1 MPKMV
6 DVGIKISAID
16 STRRAINSARR
27 GFAQLRADF
36 SSINPAR
43 MTGSVNTGFRSIRQ
57 QVLRTAGVTRTWLSV
72 TMRGADVIGTRTL
85 PKMRRSIKATGNQME
100 TSSKQMVKGGKEI
113 GQALAS
119 NLLTIG
125 LYSTSVISLGR
136 NMMKATL
143 EMDQYV
149 RGFKAVDGGQREAMT
164 TMQEIIKLAKQ
175 PGVNIPGAARSYMNL
190 RSVGV
195 SNRFAQQTIEEYAN
209 AIAIAGGKADDLRES
224 VRQMSQTLSINKID
238 MENWRVIL
246 ERLPTMRTAIQKTF
260 GPESIHT
267 TELNKVLKRRGI
279 SVQDAWSKILDQMML
294 QERVDPN
301 TITNIVERVENSI
314 WELSANIG
322 KTYEPTIMN
331 ILRGTEKLIDNFN
344 SISEPMR
351 EFIGFLTTSVGLLG
365 AIGASLWVV
374 GRVFGG
380 VKRIYTGI
388 KGMRDRFLD
397 KPIYSRDGGFISKS
411 MMSKH
416 GDVPDL
422 TPRQLLAGQIKDPDG
437 FKSELQKEVD
447 NAEKLNRESQE
458 AYNKLGD
465 RKQRRE
471 MQIESQ
477 RLVRRDHFESYK
489 RNILDARV
497 ERDVAAEV
505 SRYESDIEDVSNR
518 IHTERMK
525 IESHNKT
532 LATELDALRASM
544 ISTEDAYSK
553 AFQQEFR
560 KRRDILIRE
569 QGEPARRR
577 IISDEVAKYK
587 KQLEDDLKAAK
598 SKLGDM
604 KTVKT
609 FSEQNREVKRIEQQ
623 LESESLA
630 SYRSQMEKRYADV
643 GKIKIDK
650 QKLREINDQVRGEL
664 EKEFEV

>member
-1 MPKMV
+1 
-6 DVGIKISAID
+6 
-16 STRRAINSARR
+16 
-27 GFAQLRADF
+27 
-36 SSINPAR
+36 

-85 PKMRRSIKATGNQME
+85 PKMRRQIKATGNQME
-100 TSSKQMVKGGKEI
+100 TSSKQMVKGGKDI
-113 GQALAS
+113 GNALAS
-119 NLLTIG
+119 NLLTMG
-125 LYSTSVISLGR
+125 LYSTSIISLAR
-136 NMMKATL
+136 NMTRATL

-331 ILRGTEKLIDNFN
+331 ILRGTERLIDNFN
-344 SISEPMR
+344 AISQPMR
-351 EFIGFLTTSVGLLG
+351 EFIAFLTTSVGLLG

-374 GRVFGG
+374 GRVFSGM
-380 VKRIYTGI
+380 KRVYAGA

-397 KPIYSRDGGFISKS
+397 KPIYSRDGGIISKNL
-411 MMSKH
+411 MAKH

-437 FKSELQKEVD
+437 FRASLQQEVD
-447 NAEKLNRESQE
+447 NAEQLNRESQD
-458 AYNKLGD
+458 AYTKLRD
-465 RKQRRE
+465 DYDDMKLHSR
-471 MQIESQ
+471 I
-477 RLVRRDHFESYK
+477 LVRQDYMKQMRE
-489 RNILDARV
+489 NLLQERV
-497 ERDVAAEV
+497 DRDVAAEV
-505 SRYESDIEDVSNR
+505 SRYEAELEDVSNR
-518 IHTERMK
+518 IHSERMK
-525 IESHNKT
+525 IESHNMN
-532 LATELDALRASM
+532 S
-544 ISTEDAYSK
+544 
-553 AFQQEFR
+553 F
-560 KRRDILIRE
+560 KR
-569 QGEPARRR
+569 
-577 IISDEVAKYK
+577 
-587 KQLEDDLKAAK
+587 
-598 SKLGDM
+598 
-604 KTVKT
+604 
-609 FSEQNREVKRIEQQ
+609 
-623 LESESLA
+623 
-630 SYRSQMEKRYADV
+630 
-643 GKIKIDK
+643 
-650 QKLREINDQVRGEL
+650 VRMPC
-664 EKEFEV
+664 VQI